1 MAMHGCPKCH
11 SDRLVKNGSVTGKPK
26 KLCKACGYQF
36 TRTTPRG
43 KPLTTK
49 IHALLWYLSGMSMNR
64 IAFLSRVSVQS
75 VLTWIRAFAKD
86 HYEKP
91 KPSGTIIILEL
102 DEMWHYLKTKQQKL
116 WLWKAL
122 EPESGKLLD
131 WECGGR
137 DKKTLQKM
145 VDRLAHFNV
154 KVYCTDKLATYASVI
169 PQNQLVQSKAG
180 THAIERNHCRQRH
193 WFGRFKRRSIIVS
206 KSKEMVDLTMA
217 LFAKFWVNGHQHE
230 LVSLL
235 G

>member
-1 MAMHGCPKCH
+1 
-11 SDRLVKNGSVTGKPK
+11 
-26 KLCKACGYQF
+26 
-36 TRTTPRG
+36 
-43 KPLTTK
+43 
-49 IHALLWYLSGMSMNR
+49 MSMDR

-91 KPSGTIIILEL
+91 KPTGTIIILEL
-102 DEMWHYLKTKQQKL
+102 DEMWHDVKRKRQQL

-122 EPESGKLLD
+122 DPEGGQLLD

-145 VDRLAHFNV
+145 VERLAQFNV

-169 PQNQLVQSKAG
+169 PKDQLVQSKAR

-193 WFGRFKRRSIIVS
+193 WLDRFKRRSIIVS
-206 KSKEMVDLTMA
+206 TSKEMVDLTMA
-217 LFAKFWVNGHQHE
+217 LFAKFWANGNQHE
-230 LVSLL
+230 FVSLFD
-235 G
+235 